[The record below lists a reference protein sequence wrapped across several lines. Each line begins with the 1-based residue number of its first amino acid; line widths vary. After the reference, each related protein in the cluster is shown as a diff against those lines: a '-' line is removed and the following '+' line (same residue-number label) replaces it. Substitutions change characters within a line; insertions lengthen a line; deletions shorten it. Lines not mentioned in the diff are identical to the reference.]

1 MKRAAKRDRKKYN
14 VEKRLKRQIVITV
27 LLFVALGAEA
37 FFLAWK
43 SSNQLAS
50 SVSDVWQGILET
62 RGQQIS
68 DTLFERNHYLAPDTL
83 YLAKLEPAFYEDAV
97 LQGILDQSVREG
109 RDPSYIVQAISN
121 ICTNIK
127 KGISYSSNLRSC
139 YWMLDDADA
148 PYVLS
153 NGTKTLKSEL
163 IDNEWIDDCFAM
175 NENVKVVW
183 RTIPLSY
190 LNTTR
195 VLTVYRRVV
204 SERFTAGQTITGYWV
219 LNYELSNVLNALA
232 ANMSSSER
240 TYLYDLARDE
250 SVSIGSLTLT
260 KEDEGELFETA
271 RQKAGDGSVI
281 GELRNEQG
289 DRFYYRVDQV
299 GNGVASIVCLQN
311 LQVNRA
317 LDSTITSVAVV
328 LLVSCVAVVAI
339 NIVSLFRYS
348 KYNRGLRKM
357 FEAMDGRK
365 DESKERDDQRESMGS
380 EYLLQRILNN
390 EVDIQELQGLVESK
404 QELKAELDALFG
416 HVQINSHFLLNTLDS
431 IYWSS
436 VSHTGAF
443 SRESAMIEDLCVILK
458 YALDSSDLYTS
469 LQEELECA
477 DKYIQI
483 QQLRKNIAFGVVW
496 DVPDEL
502 KSARVSKLILQPVIE
517 NCIQHG
523 FQNRSGANDRI
534 RISAER
540 TADEMLHI
548 DVEDNGRGISDK
560 RIKQLN
566 LEMKKQRYLHSRH
579 IGMANVN
586 RRLQVQFGAD
596 SGVSLYRI
604 HGGGLRVC
612 LTMKYSVYS
621 PVERS
626 ERHQ

>member
-1 MKRAAKRDRKKYN
+1 MKRTAKRDWQKINAAKN
-14 VEKRLKRQIVITV
+14 LKRQILITV
-27 LLFVALGAEA
+27 LLSLALGAEA
-37 FFLAWK
+37 FFLAWR

-68 DTLFERNHYLAPDTL
+68 DTIFQKNHYLTPDTL
-83 YLAKLEPAFYEDAV
+83 YLAKLEPMFYDDTV
-97 LQGILDQSVREG
+97 RQRIITQSIREG
-109 RDPSYIVQAISN
+109 RDPSYIAQAISN
-121 ICTNIK
+121 ICINIK
-127 KGISYSSNLRSC
+127 KGIFYSSNLRSC
-139 YWMLDDADA
+139 YWMLDDTDA

-153 NGTKTLKSEL
+153 NGTQVLKSEL
-163 IDNEWIDDCFAM
+163 IDNEWINECSLM
-175 NENVKVVW
+175 NGDVSVVW
-183 RTIPLSY
+183 RTVPLSY

-204 SERFTAGQTITGYWV
+204 SERFMTGETITGYWV
-219 LNYELSNVLNALA
+219 LNYDLSNVLNALA

-240 TYLYDLARDE
+240 TYLYDLEKDE
-250 SVSIGSLTLT
+250 TISIGGLTLT
-260 KEDEGELFETA
+260 GEDEAELLKAA
-271 RQKAGDGSVI
+271 RQAAGEANVI
-281 GELRNEQG
+281 GAIRNGQG
-289 DRFYYRVDQV
+289 DQFHYRMDRIGDRIV
-299 GNGVASIVCLQN
+299 SIVCLQN

-328 LLVSCVAVVAI
+328 VLVSCIAVVAI
-339 NIVSLFRYS
+339 NIVSLFHYS
-348 KYNRGLRKM
+348 RYNRGLRKM
-357 FEAMDGRK
+357 FEALDSQK
-365 DESKERDDQRESMGS
+365 DKTKEHENQRENAGS

-443 SRESAMIEDLCVILK
+443 SRESAMIEDLCEILK

-469 LQEELECA
+469 LQQELECA
-477 DKYIQI
+477 DKYIRI
-483 QQLRKNIAFGVVW
+483 QQLRKDLSFDVKW

-523 FQNRSGANDRI
+523 FQNRCSANDCI
-534 RISAER
+534 RISAQH
-540 TADEMLHI
+540 TADGMLRI
-548 DVEDNGRGISDK
+548 FVEDNGRGISDSQ
-560 RIKQLN
+560 IKQLN
-566 LEMKKQRYLHSRH
+566 LELKKQRYLQSRH

-586 RRLQVQFGAD
+586 RRLQVQFGAN
-596 SGVSLYRI
+596 SGVSLYSVP
-604 HGGGLRVC
+604 GGGLRVC
-612 LTMKYSVYS
+612 LAMKYSIYS
-621 PVERS
+621 PEESAERL
-626 ERHQ
+626 Q